1 MNLPKIE
8 IANLLVATQSLSN
21 REVVES
27 AEGSLNFIYDIS
39 PKQLIRGADEVLGVV
54 IMLESIADA
63 KNRPFLAAEVNVAT
77 EDLENAKAAH
87 ASHSMR

>member
-54 IMLESIADA
+54 ILLESIADTE
-63 KNRPFLAAEVNVAT
+63 NRSLLPTEVNVTA
-77 EDLENAKAAH
+77 ENLENAEAAH
-87 ASHSMR
+87 GVSL